1 MPPEPADTRRI
12 DKLAASLSTGV
23 RGLESNPAR
32 AAAVMEDARALVAYI
47 RAIDTVY
54 GSGSGN
60 SGNSGNSH
68 SGNSGTDSPNT
79 TSSTANG
86 GGARGGK
93 ARWVADSMFE
103 IEFF

>member
-54 GSGSGN
+54 GSGN

-68 SGNSGTDSPNT
+68 SGNSGNCGTDSPNT

-93 ARWVADSMFE
+93 AR
-103 IEFF
+103 